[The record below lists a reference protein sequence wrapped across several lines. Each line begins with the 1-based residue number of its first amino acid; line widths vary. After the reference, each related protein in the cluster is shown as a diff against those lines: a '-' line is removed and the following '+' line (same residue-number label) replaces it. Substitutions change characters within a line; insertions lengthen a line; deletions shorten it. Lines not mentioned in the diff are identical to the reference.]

1 MIADQKVF
9 TILSLNVNS
18 WIPHR
23 EGLLEQA
30 NVLAIQEIW
39 LTAKGQ
45 HDEQKLL
52 SSKKFTAV
60 FGQPCPQ
67 NTIYKNGVR
76 QKATSSTG
84 VGRQGGV
91 AITASELFIVTNR
104 TFDINPLFQSSR
116 WVRAAVP
123 LGNTGALSKKFLH
136 IISFYNLSGR
146 DRTNRNRYLERVL
159 SDAAQIGQQPT
170 IICTDANTKVESSHA
185 LTIAIRSGRWTDLG
199 SHFTDNKPEQTFSSS
214 NDWDQ
219 FSWTNAS
226 RPDYVWQIRRRCHSL
241 SVFVSDVTSRPR
253 VTWALKLQSE
263 PILLSKLFEPSS
275 CLPLFSCQQFFC
287 LIKTGTRSLN
297 LLYVSTLKSFIK
309 LVLLIQTR
317 RGHHLEKLPSPTFVG
332 VAVP

>member
-30 NVLAIQEIW
+30 NVLAIQEIR

-45 HDEQKLL
+45 HYEQKLL

-84 VGRQGGV
+84 VGRQGGL
-91 AITASELFIVTNR
+91 AIIASELFPLIVTNR

-123 LGNTGALSKKFLH
+123 LGNTGALSKKTPP
-136 IISFYNLSGR
+136 Y
-146 DRTNRNRYLERVL
+146 
-159 SDAAQIGQQPT
+159 
-170 IICTDANTKVESSHA
+170 
-185 LTIAIRSGRWTDLG
+185 
-199 SHFTDNKPEQTFSSS
+199 HF
-214 NDWDQ
+214 
-219 FSWTNAS
+219 
-226 RPDYVWQIRRRCHSL
+226 V
-241 SVFVSDVTSRPR
+241 
-253 VTWALKLQSE
+253 LQS
-263 PILLSKLFEPSS
+263 L
-275 CLPLFSCQQFFC
+275 
-287 LIKTGTRSLN
+287 RS
-297 LLYVSTLKSFIK
+297 
-309 LVLLIQTR
+309 
-317 RGHHLEKLPSPTFVG
+317 
-332 VAVP
+332 